1 MTYQQALDYIHSTC
15 WKGSR
20 PGLER
25 TIELASRLGRP
36 QDSLKFIHVAGTN
49 GKGSTSAML
58 ASILQKAGYKVGL
71 YTSPFIL
78 RFNERMQID
87 GVDIPDDELAAITEA
102 VKPHAEAMTD
112 TPTEFE
118 LITAIALVYFA
129 RNACDYVV
137 FEVGMGG
144 RLDST
149 NIIDAETVVASVI
162 TGIAMDHTAFLGDT
176 PEKIAAEKAGVI
188 KAGVPV
194 VYGGNHPPVGK
205 LIPSSEASSC
215 GAVIRQ
221 KANEMAAPYVE
232 TDHTL
237 LGNVRSDLFGAD
249 FDFGEYKDLHVSL
262 SGLYQPHNAANVLTV
277 VDVLRARGL
286 TISEAA
292 VREGL
297 ASVTWPARFEVLSGS
312 PLIIADGGHNPE
324 GIDAAIT
331 SVNTYFKNEKILLLT
346 GVMADKDYTHMVR
359 RMAEVADRAF
369 CVRPANDRALDP
381 AAYAET
387 FRGMGIPAEGY
398 ATVAEGVK
406 AAMEVAKREG
416 KALLCLGSLYMYG
429 EVHATVVGEVRA

>member
-237 LGNVRSDLFGAD
+237 LGNVRSDLFGAG

-297 ASVTWPARFEVLSGS
+297 ASVTWPARFEVLSRS

-324 GIDAAIT
+324 GIDAAIA

-381 AAYAET
+381 VAYAET

-398 ATVAEGVK
+398 ASVAEGVK
-406 AAMEVAKREG
+406 AAMEVAKREE